1 MNLAD
6 ENSLF
11 DTDSF
16 LNAAYTAQVD
26 LKMLVDCL
34 ARGHSPAVLMPVI
47 GAIYVLHF
55 RLQELTPTLARH

>member
-6 ENSLF
+6 ENSIF

-26 LKMLVDCL
+26 LKLLVDCL
-34 ARGHSPAVLMPVI
+34 ARGHSPTVLIPVI
-47 GAIYVLHF
+47 VAVYTLHF
-55 RLQELTPTLARH
+55 RLQELTPTLTRH